1 MHKLQFSSMK
11 EVEQIQASII
21 KAGLYPHSPIISKLI
36 AFASLS
42 PSGCLAHAQ
51 SIFHDTTMD
60 NTFLCNVMIRA
71 YSRSV
76 FPIKAFDIYNH
87 MQYMN
92 IESDHFTYSFVLRA
106 CARVLWCMRRDVK
119 YGGLA
124 VHYKIAEIHCRV
136 LKLGFDSDQYIG
148 NSFLHLY
155 NQCGLL
161 DVARRVF
168 DEMPDR
174 NVTSWNI
181 MISAYDQVSD
191 FETADYLLDLMPRK
205 NVVSWNTLI
214 RRYVRLG
221 DMEAATTVFQE
232 MGVKDSVSWNSMI
245 AGYIHVR
252 DYSRA
257 HELHRQ
263 MQVAGLDITDVTLTS
278 ILGACAE
285 TGALQIGREIHEF
298 LKQRGFNIE
307 GYLGIAL
314 IDMYAKCGSLSCAW
328 EVFNEFKMKP
338 VGCWNAMIVGLAVH
352 GNSKEALELFASM
365 EKRIDQARPNRITF
379 IGVLIACSHQG
390 LVDKGR
396 EYFYRMINEY
406 NIVPDIKHYGCM
418 VDLLSRWGF
427 VDEAHQI
434 IKTMP
439 FDANSVLW
447 RTLLGACKI
456 YGNMELAEES
466 FKRLTEL
473 EPLTDGDF
481 ILLSNVYAEAERWN
495 GVEAVRNEMIDVKV
509 PKKPGFSQI

>member
-1 MHKLQFSSMK
+1 MWARGIRMHKLQFSSMK

-181 MISAYDQVSD
+181 MISAYDQVND

-221 DMEAATTVFQE
+221 DMEAATAVFQE

-379 IGVLIACSHQG
+379 I
-390 LVDKGR
+390 
-396 EYFYRMINEY
+396 
-406 NIVPDIKHYGCM
+406 
-418 VDLLSRWGF
+418 
-427 VDEAHQI
+427 AHQI